1 MQDEITRRR
10 WEMQQQRPTTF
21 KPIEALKAMV
31 MDIENGDLDP
41 EHIVIIYN
49 KAVGDEEH
57 ATGYYQA
64 GRFSR
69 LESLGLVAQ
78 ALHIMGEKE

>member
-10 WEMQQQRPTTF
+10 WEMQQRPTTF

-31 MDIENGDLDP
+31 MDIENGDLNP

-69 LESLGLVAQ
+69 LESMGLVAQ